1 MRIVSLFKATGAV
14 LLALTASL
22 ALFLAIFGWNWLR
35 GPIERLTLERTGRE
49 LVIAGDLTLH
59 YRWPLP
65 SIHAQSVSFA
75 NPPWATEKQMVAAQA
90 VEVTLDVTQLLRRK
104 LAFSEVRLQ
113 RPVIFLE
120 QGSGGRKNWLLDLQ
134 QQDEEAQI
142 LIGRITLDHA
152 VLGYDDALGKTRIR
166 AGISTHDG
174 PATGTAG
181 AGLSFR
187 AGGSYKGLALAAQ
200 GEGDP
205 VLALRDEN
213 KPYALTLDAT
223 LGRTAVQAQGTV
235 TNLSTLSALVLQVK
249 LRGDSLEQLFPLLGI
264 ALPATPAYQMQ
275 GLLQHS
281 GKSWRY
287 EKFSGSIGQTDIAG
301 DLQVVLGGKRPVLS
315 GTLASRRLDL
325 ADLGPV
331 VGRAGPAQARSR
343 AAQPERV
350 LPDLPFDSSR
360 WSSVDADVQW
370 RAASVDTG
378 NSPALQ
384 DLLIRLR
391 LVDSMLTLDPLQVK
405 LAGGQLNA
413 VISLDGRSPVIAA
426 RASVQARKLMIEKLV
441 KSAAQGKT
449 SLGRLDANLD
459 LAGQGKS
466 VATMLGAADGK
477 VQMVLLGGEVSRLTM
492 ERAGLHLWEMLQL
505 KLAGDRQIKV
515 RCALAD
521 FSVSKGTMLAK
532 TLIFDTEVT
541 TLVGSGT
548 IDLRQERLDLRFNQ
562 KTKNTSPLALRSPIF
577 VRGSFAKAEAGVD
590 AGRVAVR
597 ALGAIALGL
606 MNPLLALIP
615 LIDAGPGN
623 DSECAALPGLAM
635 KK

>member
-1 MRIVSLFKATGAV
+1 M
-14 LLALTASL
+14 
-22 ALFLAIFGWNWLR
+22 
-35 GPIERLTLERTGRE
+35 
-49 LVIAGDLTLH
+49 
-59 YRWPLP
+59 
-65 SIHAQSVSFA
+65 
-75 NPPWATEKQMVAAQA
+75 
-90 VEVTLDVTQLLRRK
+90 
-104 LAFSEVRLQ
+104 
-113 RPVIFLE
+113 
-120 QGSGGRKNWLLDLQ
+120 
-134 QQDEEAQI
+134 
-142 LIGRITLDHA
+142 
-152 VLGYDDALGKTRIR
+152 
-166 AGISTHDG
+166 
-174 PATGTAG
+174 
-181 AGLSFR
+181 
-187 AGGSYKGLALAAQ
+187 
-200 GEGDP
+200 
-205 VLALRDEN
+205 
-213 KPYALTLDAT
+213 
-223 LGRTAVQAQGTV
+223 
-235 TNLSTLSALVLQVK
+235 
-249 LRGDSLEQLFPLLGI
+249 
-264 ALPATPAYQMQ
+264 
-275 GLLQHS
+275 
-281 GKSWRY
+281 
-287 EKFSGSIGQTDIAG
+287 
-301 DLQVVLGGKRPVLS
+301 
-315 GTLASRRLDL
+315 
-325 ADLGPV
+325 
-331 VGRAGPAQARSR
+331 
-343 AAQPERV
+343 
-350 LPDLPFDSSR
+350 
-360 WSSVDADVQW
+360 
-370 RAASVDTG
+370 
-378 NSPALQ
+378 
-384 DLLIRLR
+384 
-391 LVDSMLTLDPLQVK
+391 K